1 MPVINFESSLDR
13 ARLESDR
20 RVGKRI
26 TQDCDSDFAGLAGRA
41 K

>member
-13 ARLESDR
+13 TWFESGR
-20 RVGKRI
+20 HVGKRI
-26 TQDCDSDFAGLAGRA
+26 TQDRDSDFARRAGGA

>member
-20 RVGKRI
+20 RVEKRI
-26 TQDCDSDFAGLAGRA
+26 TQDCDSEFAGLSGRA

>member
-1 MPVINFESSLDR
+1 MPVINFESSLGR

-20 RVGKRI
+20 RIGKRI
-26 TQDCDSDFAGLAGRA
+26 TQDCDSEFAGLSGRA